1 MQAESESA
9 QEGETIVPRCE
20 RAEAEVVLVLVLGGG
35 GGASVNTVAEEKNT
49 FSSLAQSTGGLERC
63 LPGLRALTRPPPSA

>member
-20 RAEAEVVLVLVLGGG
+20 RAEAEVVLVLVL